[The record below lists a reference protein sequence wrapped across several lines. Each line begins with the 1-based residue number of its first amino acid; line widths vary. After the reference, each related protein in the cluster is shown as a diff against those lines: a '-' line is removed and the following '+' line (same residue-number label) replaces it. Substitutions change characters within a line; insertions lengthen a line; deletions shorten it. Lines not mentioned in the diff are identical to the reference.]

1 MQGGEERVK
10 RGRREDEEKAT
21 ERRREVAERMHRECR
36 EGAERARSACA
47 AACSD
52 ALGDTPSSSARSSH
66 GGLIRIKA
74 RVRVRSKSEIRVVL
88 GARATDR
95 STACLAPRRGGRP

>member
-66 GGLIRIKA
+66 GGLIRLTA
-74 RVRVRSKSEIRVVL
+74 RFRVRLKSEIGVVL
-88 GARATDR
+88 
-95 STACLAPRRGGRP
+95 